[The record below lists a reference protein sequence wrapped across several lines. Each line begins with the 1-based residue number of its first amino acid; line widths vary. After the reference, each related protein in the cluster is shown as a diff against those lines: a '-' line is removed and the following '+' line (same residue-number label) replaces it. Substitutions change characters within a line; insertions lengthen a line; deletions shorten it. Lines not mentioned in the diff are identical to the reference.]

1 MPGRPR
7 AARRSWV
14 WLASIKSPSGWSV
27 VVATAAD
34 VAVMDGIGIRF
45 GIGHEGLIEADLE
58 DGGDGAIA
66 RRADDDATA
75 ASCFDADRT
84 IGAAERED
92 AEAGP
97 EALFRMWL
105 RPHDCLRQR
114 HRGGADLFCGGE
126 HALRR
131 PEGVP

>member
-34 VAVMDGIGIRF
+34 VAVMDGIGVRF
-45 GIGHEGLIEADLE
+45 GIGHEGLVEAGLE
-58 DGGDGAIA
+58 DGGDRAIA

-75 ASCFDADRT
+75 AGRLKADRT
-84 IGAAERED
+84 VGTDERED
-92 AEAGP
+92 AEARP

-105 RPHDCLRQR
+105 GPHDRLAQR
-114 HRGGADLFCGGE
+114 HRGGADLFGGGE
-126 HALRR
+126 QT
-131 PEGVP
+131 G